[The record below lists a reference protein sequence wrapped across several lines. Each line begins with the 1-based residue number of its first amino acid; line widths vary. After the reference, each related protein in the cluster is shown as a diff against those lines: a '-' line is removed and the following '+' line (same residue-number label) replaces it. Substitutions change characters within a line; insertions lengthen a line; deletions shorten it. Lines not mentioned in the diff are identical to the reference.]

1 MRTYFI
7 VVVLCFS
14 AMVGFGQQLEV
25 RKASPFTGVHWENGQ
40 PIVHFE
46 NEWYHFE
53 KLEDFNKEELL
64 NFCKKEFG
72 HKWKKRFSED
82 LVEVLFGLGYI
93 PSVKVRVQLSKDGI
107 SKSYTGTFTREN
119 RQRTLAYN
127 KSAIASSAPRTLS
140 RKLTT
145 ITAIEDLKQFEDIL
159 ASRSSYAR
167 LSTFDY
173 KAAIRKLG
181 ASIEGKNDDINM
193 DELANKMSKILSEIG
208 DRHASVKN
216 EAFHSN
222 EHKTYRFRLPFGVK
236 TIAGQLVAI
245 THHAKDTSYT
255 YYDTAYPRIKSI
267 DGIALETLI
276 DSYNYRDRK
285 APMPAKITR
294 GARAIQNYGALLFK
308 NNIACPERVTVVF
321 SNGLTEKTEV
331 VQLTRDPNGYTS
343 KDIEANFGVSETIR
357 NGNFDGLSK
366 ILAPSIGYIKIP
378 EMYHYDEV
386 IGLEAYLE
394 TALEQLLDTKALI
407 IDVRNNPGGSRE
419 ILQTFAGYLVQP
431 EQSPWIANIAYLRT
445 DDTIA
450 GDEESMSARYL
461 HPYTSKNLTDADR
474 NAIDQFTTNLQL
486 QHTVDTSRFSVPF
499 FMVLHH
505 GTASYTQPVYILVN
519 ENSFS
524 AATVF
529 TSAFKGLPN
538 VKIVGETTDGSS
550 GNSRA
555 MYLKHSNI
563 RVKVSTMLSF
573 QRNGKTLD
581 GNGTVPDI
589 IIPSDEAQVLRGSDT
604 QLSDL
609 IELIKGN
616 K

>member
-1 MRTYFI
+1 
-7 VVVLCFS
+7 
-14 AMVGFGQQLEV
+14 MVGFGQPLEV
-25 RKASPFTGVHWENGQ
+25 RKASPFTGVQWENGQ
-40 PIVHFE
+40 PIVQFE

-53 KLEDFNKEELL
+53 KLEDFTKEELL
-64 NFCKKEFG
+64 DFCKKEFG

-82 LVEVLFGLGYI
+82 LVEVLYGLGYT
-93 PSVKVRVQLSKDGI
+93 PSVKVRIQLSKDGV
-107 SKSYTGTFTREN
+107 SETHTGIFTREN
-119 RQRTLAYN
+119 RQRILAYN

-140 RKLTT
+140 RNLTT
-145 ITAIEDLKQFEDIL
+145 VTAIEDLRQFEDIL
-159 ASRSSYAR
+159 ESRSSYAR

-193 DELANKMSKILSEIG
+193 DELANEMSKILSKIG

-222 EHKTYRFRLPFGVK
+222 GHKTYRLRLPFGVK

-245 THHAKDTSYT
+245 THTAKDSSYT
-255 YYDTAYPRIKSI
+255 YYDSAYPRIKSI
-267 DGIALETLI
+267 DGIGINTLI
-276 DSYNYRDRK
+276 DTYNYKDQK
-285 APMPAKITR
+285 APIQAKISR

-321 SNGLTEKTEV
+321 SNGLTEKTDV
-331 VQLTRDPNGYTS
+331 VQLTRDPIGYAS
-343 KDIEANFGVSETIR
+343 KVIEANYSHRETIR

-366 ILAPSIGYIKIP
+366 VIAPSIGYIKIP
-378 EMYHYDEV
+378 EMYHYNEV
-386 IGLEAYLE
+386 AGLEVYIE
-394 TALEQLLDTKALI
+394 RALEQLADTKALI

-431 EQSPWIANIAYLRT
+431 EQSPWIANVAYLRT
-445 DDTIA
+445 DEKIL

-461 HPYTSKNLTDADR
+461 HPYISERLTDADR

-550 GNSRA
+550 GNSRE

-581 GNGTVPDI
+581 GNGTVPDSM
-589 IIPSDEAQVLRGSDT
+589 IPADEAQVLRGRDT
-604 QLSDL
+604 QLSNL